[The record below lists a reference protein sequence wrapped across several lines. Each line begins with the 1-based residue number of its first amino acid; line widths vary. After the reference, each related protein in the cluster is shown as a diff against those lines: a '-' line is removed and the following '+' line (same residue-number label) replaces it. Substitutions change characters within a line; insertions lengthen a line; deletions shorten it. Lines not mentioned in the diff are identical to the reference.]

1 MSDLAIL
8 YEKFKDIPSFSCYDC
23 EYDGAPGV
31 MMTIPIGEKEID
43 LYFDFY
49 GNLSKG

>member
-1 MSDLAIL
+1 MSDLEFL
-8 YEKFKDIPSFSCYDC
+8 YEKFKNISNLVCYDC
-23 EYDGAPGV
+23 ECDSAPGV

-49 GNLSKG
+49 GNLCKG

>member
-8 YEKFKDIPSFSCYDC
+8 YEKFKNIPNFVCYDC
-23 EYDGAPGV
+23 ECDGAPGV